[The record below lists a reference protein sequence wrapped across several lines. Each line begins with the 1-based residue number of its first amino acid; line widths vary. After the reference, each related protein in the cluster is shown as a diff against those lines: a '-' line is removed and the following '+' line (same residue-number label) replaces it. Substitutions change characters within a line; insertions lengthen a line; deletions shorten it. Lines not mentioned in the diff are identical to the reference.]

1 MSGSELIQSASLT
14 RSDGATIAF
23 DQIHG
28 EGPGVIFLHGL
39 KSDRGGT
46 KAAHL
51 MRYCQS
57 KNIPYLTFDM
67 FGHGESSGDFVQ
79 GSITRWTEDALAI
92 LDELTT
98 GPQILVG
105 SSMGGWVMLKTA
117 LARTNRVAGLIG
129 IAAAPDFTE
138 DLMWVSLTQDQ
149 REAFLET
156 GRLSLPT
163 SYEDEPYDIGIK
175 LIEDGRCALLLKAPI
190 AFTGPVRLLHGLEDS
205 DVPWQTA
212 VKISEQLTSND
223 VTLTLV
229 KDGLHNLSRPQDLD
243 LLTST
248 LDGLVAKVGAL

>member
-1 MSGSELIQSASLT
+1 MSGSEIIQAGSLS

-23 DQIHG
+23 DQISG

-51 MRYCQS
+51 MQHCQ
-57 KNIPYLTFDM
+57 NRNTPFVTFDM

-79 GSITRWTEDALAI
+79 GSISHWTGDALAI

-105 SSMGGWVMLKTA
+105 SSMGGWVMLNTA
-117 LARTNRVAGLIG
+117 VARADRVAGLIG

-138 DLMWVSLTQDQ
+138 DLMWASLTERQ
-149 REAFLET
+149 RADFLET
-156 GRLSLPT
+156 GLLALPT
-163 SYEDEPYDIGIK
+163 SYENEPYDIGIK
-175 LIEDGRCALLLKAPI
+175 LVEDGRRTLLLDAPI
-190 AFTGPVRLLHGLEDS
+190 AFAGPVRLLHGLEDH
-205 DVPWQTA
+205 DVPWQTSIKTA
-212 VKISEQLTSND
+212 EQLTSDD

-248 LDGLVAKVGAL
+248 LDGLLAQIGDL